1 MKYIFLKTSE
11 KKKSTLSLI
20 PKTNILFKLFS
31 VMTLLF
37 IPSILI
43 LSFLFT
49 RLLHPLSMGL
59 TLLIQ
64 TILIS
69 LTAGLSTYSYW
80 FSYILFIIFLGGML
94 VLFIYVTS
102 LASNEAFSFSY
113 STLAFS
119 LTILFFLFPLTLGWD
134 YFFNGFT
141 AQLPLSSLNIETSNV
156 FIISWIYSTNLITFT
171 LFIIIYLLLTLIVVV
186 KITNLFKGPLRL
198 SP

>member
-1 MKYIFLKTSE
+1 
-11 KKKSTLSLI
+11 
-20 PKTNILFKLFS
+20 
-31 VMTLLF
+31 MTLLF

-49 RLLHPLSMGL
+49 RLVHPLSIGL

-69 LTAGLSTYSYW
+69 LAAGLSTYSYW
-80 FSYILFIIFLGGML
+80 FSYILFIIFLGGIL

-119 LTILFFLFPLTLGWD
+119 LIILFSLVPLTLIWD
-134 YFFNGFT
+134 FFFNRFS
-141 AQLPLSSLNIETSNV
+141 AQLPLASLDIETSNV
-156 FIISWIYSTNLITFT
+156 FIISWIYRVNLINFT

>member
-1 MKYIFLKTSE
+1 
-11 KKKSTLSLI
+11 
-20 PKTNILFKLFS
+20 
-31 VMTLLF
+31 MTLLF
-37 IPSILI
+37 IPSILM

-49 RLLHPLSMGL
+49 RLVHPLSMGL

-69 LTAGLSTYSYW
+69 LTAGLATYSYW
-80 FSYILFIIFLGGML
+80 FSYILFMIFLGGML

-102 LASNEAFSFSY
+102 LASNESFSFSY
-113 STLAFS
+113 STLATS
-119 LTILFFLFPLTLGWD
+119 LVILFLLVPLTLIWD
-134 YFFNGFT
+134 YFFNSFS
-141 AQLPLSSLNIETSNV
+141 AQLPLSSLDMETSNV
-156 FIISWIYSTNLITFT
+156 FIISWIYSVNLMNFT

>member
-1 MKYIFLKTSE
+1 MIF
-11 KKKSTLSLI
+11 
-20 PKTNILFKLFS
+20 
-31 VMTLLF
+31 LF

-49 RLLHPLSMGL
+49 RLTHPLSMGL

-69 LTAGLSTYSYW
+69 LTTGLSTYSYW
-80 FSYILFIIFLGGML
+80 FSYILFMIFLGGML

-102 LASNEAFSFSY
+102 LASNESFNFSY
-113 STLAFS
+113 S
-119 LTILFFLFPLTLGWD
+119 ILGITVVLLILITPLTFISDSLL
-134 YFFNGFT
+134 NGFM
-141 AQLPLSSLNIETSNV
+141 AQLPLPTLNMESSNV
-156 FIISWIYSTNLITFT
+156 FIISWIYSINLMNFT
-171 LFIIIYLLLTLIVVV
+171 LFIILYLLLTLIVVV